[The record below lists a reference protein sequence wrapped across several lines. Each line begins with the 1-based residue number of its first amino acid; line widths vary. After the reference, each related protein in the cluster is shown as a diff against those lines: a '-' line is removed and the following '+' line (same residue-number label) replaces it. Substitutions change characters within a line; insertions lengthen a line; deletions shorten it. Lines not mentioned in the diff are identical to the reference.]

1 MFEGFAQFKT
11 DFNTACLYIYRVMNI
26 RTGFIPL
33 GIEKQLYFEDIGD
46 QKLPALF
53 FIHGGPGLGCEE
65 KHRTQFNLS
74 KYRVILFDQRGC
86 NRSQPA
92 GDVSENTTQ
101 LLVQDI
107 ETLRK
112 RLRIEKII
120 LLGSSWGAVLALQ
133 YAAHFTER
141 VEKIILKSP
150 FWAQENDFLWS
161 YTHQGAAQKLPQAW
175 KDFSTCCSLEGG
187 WPLINYYA
195 EKILCDSPD
204 LEALARWVNWEGALY
219 FAERPSEQSNLSA
232 SGLNSFWIN
241 ATKIQIHYLKN
252 NFFLDDN
259 SLKVAVQKIREKQI
273 PAFCLQGDK
282 DRVTP
287 LEHLKEIQKLWP
299 ELAVKI
305 VHGADHK
312 IPEEELKLL

>member
-1 MFEGFAQFKT
+1 MFAGFAQFKT
-11 DFNTACLYIYRVMNI
+11 DFNTACLYICRSMNI

-33 GIEKQLYFEDIGD
+33 GIEKQLYYEDIGD
-46 QKLPALF
+46 PKLPALF

-65 KHRTQFNLS
+65 KHRSQFDLT

-86 NRSQPA
+86 NRSEPA
-92 GDVSENTTQ
+92 GDLSENTTQ

-133 YAAHFTER
+133 YAAQFSER

-150 FWAQENDFLWS
+150 FWAQENDFHWS
-161 YTHQGAAQKLPQAW
+161 YTAKGAAEKLPQAW
-175 KDFSTCCSLEGG
+175 KNFASCCSLEGG
-187 WPLINYYA
+187 WPLINFYA
-195 EKILCDSPD
+195 EKILSDIPD
-204 LEALARWVNWEGALY
+204 LEALARWLNWEGALY
-219 FAERPSEQSNLSA
+219 FAERPSEQSPVTASTLS
-232 SGLNSFWIN
+232 NFWIN
-241 ATKIQIHYLKN
+241 ASKIQIHYLKN
-252 NFFLDDN
+252 NFFLKEN
-259 SLKVAVQKIREKQI
+259 SLEIALQKIREKKI
-273 PAFCLQGDK
+273 PAFCLQGDR

-299 ELAVKI
+299 ELEVKI
-305 VHGADHK
+305 IQGADHK
-312 IPEEELKLL
+312 IPEDELKLL